1 MAAAAVLGDRV
12 IHAAR
17 GMTTYAI
24 GAGMR
29 TVQCKPGFPG
39 VIKFCSGPADCG
51 MALIAGGA
59 ARRPVHIIRCVA
71 RHTLHRCVL
80 VAIPRMT
87 G

>member
-59 ARRPVHIIRCVA
+59 ARRPVHVIW
-71 RHTLHRCVL
+71 
-80 VAIPRMT
+80 RMT
-87 G
+87 GHALHRRVFIAIARMTG